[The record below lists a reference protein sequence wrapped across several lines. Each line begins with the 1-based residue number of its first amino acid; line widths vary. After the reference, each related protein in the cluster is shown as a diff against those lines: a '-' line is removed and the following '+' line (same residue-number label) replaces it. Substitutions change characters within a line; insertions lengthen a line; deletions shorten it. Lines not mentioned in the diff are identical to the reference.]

1 MDLENCAIYD
11 IIARNGGGMQQIL
24 LYVLWGLI
32 GGVASGF
39 FGIGGGLI
47 LIPALGLMFGLSQ
60 HQAQGTTLALMVPP
74 IGLLAAMK
82 YYSEGN
88 VNLKIAAFV
97 CIGFFFGGY
106 IGATLVH
113 HVPDILLRRTF
124 GFALL
129 FISLK
134 LIFYR

>member
-1 MDLENCAIYD
+1 
-11 IIARNGGGMQQIL
+11 MQQIL

-32 GGVASGF
+32 AGVASGF

-47 LIPALGLMFGLSQ
+47 LIPVLGLVFGLSQ

-82 YYSEGN
+82 YYFEGN

-97 CIGFFFGGY
+97 CLGFFFGGY
-106 IGATLVH
+106 LGATLVQ
-113 HVPDILLRRTF
+113 HVPDLVLRRVF
-124 GFALL
+124 GVMLL

-134 LIFYR
+134 MIFYK